1 MSINFKPQRIVR
13 IRSIELEALKQ
24 RLEQELLQQE
34 MEALLKRL
42 KQEFK
47 NENKMKNTRARK

>member
-13 IRSIELEALKQ
+13 IISIELEALKQ

-47 NENKMKNTRARK
+47 NENKMKK